1 MQIFDTQIEGQ
12 QKYLHKCNS
21 DYLNQHFYD
30 LLVNQ
35 VILLFQGE
43 NESTIQKSMKF
54 AYEFAEM
61 IHYTL
66 TNFAARWRFNCM

>member
-35 VILLFQGE
+35 VSLFIQGVRE
-43 NESTIQKSMKF
+43 KETIEMK
-54 AYEFAEM
+54 AQNLA
-61 IHYTL
+61 
-66 TNFAARWRFNCM
+66 